1 MTLGELLVDNIKSAI
16 LAESVTGLGVTLSQD
31 PRLAVLQGARVLMNL
46 SSNQK
51 QFVSSDEYFENGK

>member
-1 MTLGELLVDNIKSAI
+1 VTLGELLVDNIKSAI